1 MLRRLSLIAR
11 LSGLAALAL
20 VLLAC
25 GSQEKRPSQD
35 VLLAEQATKHIER
48 LRSEY
53 ASMSMS
59 GLEALCS
66 AEAYE
71 AIERDL
77 GKNAH
82 SPSTLEFVPE
92 WVEISVDGTI
102 EVRVG
107 WSGTWTLSG
116 GEEARD
122 KGKAVFVLGGRP
134 MRLQKLKGASPF
146 AAPGA
151 PGASG
156 IVR

>member
-35 VLLAEQATKHIER
+35 VLLAEQAAKHIER

-71 AIERDL
+71 AIESDL
-77 GKNAH
+77 RRHGL
-82 SPSTLEFVPE
+82 SPVTIEFVPE
-92 WVEISVDGTI
+92 WIEISVEGTI
-102 EVRVG
+102 SVRVG
-107 WSGTWTLSG
+107 WSGTWKLSR

-134 MRLQKLKGASPF
+134 MRLQELKGMSPF
-146 AAPGA
+146 AAPA
-151 PGASG
+151 IAK
-156 IVR
+156 